1 MKFISVVLVAFLFI
15 VCSVKEE
22 IPIKEIIIQ
31 DLVNIPQDIE
41 YYTSYIQ
48 YDEYMI
54 DKSYEQS

>member
-1 MKFISVVLVAFLFI
+1 VAFLFI
-15 VCSVKEE
+15 GCSVKEE
-22 IPIKEIIIQ
+22 MPIKEIIIQ